1 MTWEGATRS
10 YRIRARWRGQRINRL
25 LRRAD
30 QQARRTGVPARLTE
44 VRLRAAAIRLMYD
57 DITDQR
63 RSQR

>member
-30 QQARRTGVPARLTE
+30 QQARRTGVPARLIE